1 MTGYTITPRPKE
13 RDVLIDHG
21 PDRPLIFVARRE
33 GVEGSDAEA
42 LALAERIARLEALE
56 RVAEAARDV
65 VRMEGY
71 EAGRRVVRHPGNVLA
86 DALAALDAVEV
97 RRG

>member
-1 MTGYTITPRPKE
+1 MTVDRYTITDRPKE

-21 PDRPLIFVARRE
+21 PDRPLIFAARRE

-42 LALAERIARLEALE
+42 
-56 RVAEAARDV
+56 
-65 VRMEGY
+65 
-71 EAGRRVVRHPGNVLA
+71 PGETGEYDDLA